1 MKVPIILVGG
11 GGHCKSCIDVIEQED
26 KYRIVGIIDLP
37 ELAGMKILGYD
48 IIGTDDDLPNLIKS
62 VSNYLITVG
71 QIKSAAKRIQLFS
84 LVKDAGGK
92 LPVIISP
99 DAYVSKSARISEGTI
114 IMHHAIVNA
123 EARIGLNCI
132 INSKALIEHEAVV
145 GDFCHI
151 STGANVNGQTKIG
164 NRCFVGSNAVISNNI
179 SIVDDSIISAGSKIV
194 KDLSV
199 SGTYMDNTLRKTR

>member
-62 VSNYLITVG
+62 VSNYLITIG
-71 QIKSAAKRIQLFS
+71 QIKSTAKRILLYS
-84 LVKDAGGK
+84 MVKDAGGK

-99 DAYVSKSARISEGTI
+99 DAYVSKSARVSEGTI
-114 IMHHAIVNA
+114 IMHNAIVNA
-123 EARIGLNCI
+123 EAQIGVNCI
-132 INSKALIEHEAVV
+132 INSKALIEHETVV

-151 STGANVNGQTKIG
+151 STGAIVNGQTKIG
-164 NRCFVGSNAVISNNI
+164 NRCFIGSNAVISNNVC
-179 SIVDDSIISAGSKIV
+179 IVDDSIISAGSKIV

-199 SGTYMDNTLRKTR
+199 SGTYLDNILRKIR

>member
-48 IIGTDDDLPNLIKS
+48 IIGTDDDLPDLIKS
-62 VSNYLITVG
+62 FSNYLITVG
-71 QIKSAAKRIQLFS
+71 QIKSAAKRLHLFS

-114 IMHHAIVNA
+114 IMHDAIVNA

-132 INSKALIEHEAVV
+132 INSKALVEHEAMV

-151 STGANVNGQTKIG
+151 STGAIVNGQTKIG

-179 SIVDDSIISAGSKIV
+179 SIVDDLIISAGSKIV

-199 SGTYMDNTLRKTR
+199 AGTYMDNILRKTR